1 MRWSRRRLLWVVLA
15 AAGAAASW
23 GAWRIGGST
32 GLGRARA
39 NPALADAEPAPLS
52 AAAAAALVAAS
63 ETVIG
68 VPIDPAH
75 YLEYYRWRAAHLRG
89 YHALYEAFVRDVDRG
104 ARAAGGREFA
114 DSPASVR
121 RAVLAPAR
129 RAPGSEDVW
138 DGVRTALS
146 GSPWPSY
153 RRYILDEALA
163 LFARTDAWTALGYRG
178 WPGEPRGLDR
188 YRRTPA

>member
-1 MRWSRRRLLWVVLA
+1 
-15 AAGAAASW
+15 
-23 GAWRIGGST
+23 
-32 GLGRARA
+32 
-39 NPALADAEPAPLS
+39 
-52 AAAAAALVAAS
+52 
-63 ETVIG
+63 

-121 RAVLAPAR
+121 RAVLVPAGR
-129 RAPGSEDVW
+129 TPGSEDVW